1 MILLDKKFLLTNN
14 TIGIIGGGQLG
25 RMMALAAKAM
35 GYRIIVLD
43 PTADC
48 PAAQVSDEQI
58 VADYDDK
65 VALRELSEKADVV
78 TYEFENIDYDALKMT
93 QNLVSVPQGSEL
105 LSITQDRILEK
116 AYLESANINIAPY
129 AVIVDKEEIESE
141 IKSIGYPAVLK
152 TAQGGYDGKGQ
163 VVLHDAND
171 IDTAARLLRY
181 GSCVLEAWI
190 PFEKEIS
197 IVVARN
203 LDGQV
208 ETFPVAENMHVN
220 NILHTTIAPANV
232 TDDVHEEAEEIAK
245 KLADVLQL
253 CGVLAVEMF
262 VTNSGAIYVNE
273 LAPRPHN
280 SGHFTIEACSIS
292 QFTQHIRAIVGLPLV
307 KPELLK
313 PAVMINILGQHVE
326 AVNEHMADYPQW
338 FVHYYGK
345 KEAKINRKMGHITVL
360 TDEPKA
366 ILSEIEE
373 TQICK

>member
-14 TIGIIGGGQLG
+14 TIGVIGGGQLG

-208 ETFPVAENMHVN
+208 ETFPVAENVHVN

-326 AVNEHMADYPQW
+326 AVNEHMAEYPQW

-360 TDEPKA
+360 TDEPNA

-373 TQICK
+373 TQIWK

>member
-48 PAAQVSDEQI
+48 PVAQVSDEQI

-208 ETFPVAENMHVN
+208 ETFPVAENVHVN

-326 AVNEHMADYPQW
+326 AVNEHMAEYPQW

-360 TDEPKA
+360 TDEPNA

-373 TQICK
+373 TQIWK

>member
-1 MILLDKKFLLTNN
+1 MILLNKKFLLTNS

-25 RMMALAAKAM
+25 RMMALSAKAM

-43 PTADC
+43 PTEDC

-58 VADYDDK
+58 IADYDDK
-65 VALRELSEKADVV
+65 VALRELAEKADVV

-93 QNLVSVPQGSEL
+93 QDLVDVPQGAEL

-129 AVIVDKEEIESE
+129 AIIVDKEEIETE

-163 VVLHDAND
+163 VVLHDADD
-171 IDTAARLLRY
+171 IERAARLLRY
-181 GSCVLEAWI
+181 GSSVLEAWI

-197 IVVARN
+197 IVVARGK
-203 LDGQV
+203 DGQV
-208 ETFPVAENMHVN
+208 ETFPVAENVHVN
-220 NILHTTIAPANV
+220 NILHTTIAPADV
-232 TDDVHEEAEEIAK
+232 SADVHEEAEEIAK

-262 VTNSGAIYVNE
+262 VTKSGAIYVNE

-280 SGHFTIEACSIS
+280 SGHFTIQACSIS
-292 QFTQHIRAIVGLPLV
+292 QFTQHIRAIVGLPLI

-313 PAVMINILGQHVE
+313 PALMINILGQHVD
-326 AVNEHMADYPQW
+326 AVNERMVDYPHW

-345 KEAKINRKMGHITVL
+345 KEAKINRKMGHVTVL
-360 TDEPKA
+360 TDEPRIVLADIEKA
-366 ILSEIEE
+366 
-373 TQICK
+373 QIWK

>member
-1 MILLDKKFLLTNN
+1 MDKKFLLTNN

-208 ETFPVAENMHVN
+208 ETFPVAENVHVN

-232 TDDVHEEAEEIAK
+232 TDNVHEEAEEIAK

-326 AVNEHMADYPQW
+326 AVNEHMAEYAQW

-373 TQICK
+373 MQIWK

>member
-1 MILLDKKFLLTNN
+1 MILLNKKFLLTNS

-25 RMMALAAKAM
+25 RMMALSAKAM

-43 PTADC
+43 PTEDC

-58 VADYDDK
+58 IADYDDK
-65 VALRELSEKADVV
+65 VALRELAEKADVV

-93 QNLVSVPQGSEL
+93 QDLVDVPQGAEL

-129 AVIVDKEEIESE
+129 VIIVDKEEIETE

-163 VVLHDAND
+163 VVLHDADD
-171 IDTAARLLRY
+171 IERAARLLRY
-181 GSCVLEAWI
+181 GSSVLEAWI

-197 IVVARN
+197 IVVARGK
-203 LDGQV
+203 DGQV
-208 ETFPVAENMHVN
+208 ETFPVAENVHVN
-220 NILHTTIAPANV
+220 NILHTTIAPADV
-232 TDDVHEEAEEIAK
+232 SADVHEEAEEIAK

-262 VTNSGAIYVNE
+262 VTKSGAIYVNE

-292 QFTQHIRAIVGLPLV
+292 QFTQHIRAIVGLPLI

-313 PAVMINILGQHVE
+313 PALMINILGQHVD
-326 AVNEHMADYPQW
+326 AVNERMVDYPHW

-345 KEAKINRKMGHITVL
+345 KEAKINRKMGHVTVL
-360 TDEPKA
+360 TDEPRIVLADIEKA
-366 ILSEIEE
+366 
-373 TQICK
+373 QIWK

>member
-1 MILLDKKFLLTNN
+1 MDKKFLLTNN

-208 ETFPVAENMHVN
+208 ETFPVAENVHVN

-326 AVNEHMADYPQW
+326 AVNEHMAEYAQW

-373 TQICK
+373 MQIWK

>member
-1 MILLDKKFLLTNN
+1 MILLDKKILLTNN

-208 ETFPVAENMHVN
+208 ETFPVAENVHVN

-326 AVNEHMADYPQW
+326 AVNEHMAEYPQW

-360 TDEPKA
+360 TDEPNA

-373 TQICK
+373 TQIWK

>member
-1 MILLDKKFLLTNN
+1 MNKKFLLTNS

-25 RMMALAAKAM
+25 RMMALSAKAM

-43 PTADC
+43 PTEDC

-58 VADYDDK
+58 IADYDDK
-65 VALRELSEKADVV
+65 VALRELAEKAEVV

-93 QNLVSVPQGSEL
+93 QDLVDVPQGAEL

-129 AVIVDKEEIESE
+129 AIIVDKEEIETE

-163 VVLHDAND
+163 VVLHDADD
-171 IDTAARLLRY
+171 IEKAARLLRY
-181 GSCVLEAWI
+181 GSSVLEAWI

-197 IVVARN
+197 IVVARGK
-203 LDGQV
+203 DGQV
-208 ETFPVAENMHVN
+208 ETFPVAENVHVN
-220 NILHTTIAPANV
+220 NILHTTIAPADV
-232 TDDVHEEAEEIAK
+232 SADVHEEAEEIAK

-262 VTNSGAIYVNE
+262 VTKSGAIYVNE

-292 QFTQHIRAIVGLPLV
+292 QFTQHIRAIVGLPLI

-313 PAVMINILGQHVE
+313 PALMINILGQHVE
-326 AVNEHMADYPQW
+326 AVNEKMIDYPHW

-345 KEAKINRKMGHITVL
+345 KDTKINRKMGHVTVL
-360 TDEPKA
+360 TEEPRIVLADIEKA
-366 ILSEIEE
+366 
-373 TQICK
+373 QIWK